1 MKSLI
6 HKQEVML
13 AWNVC
18 HIKLYKQKRF
28 EGNHFIKY
36 AKHKCD
42 RRNSEKKITKLPKPK
57 GAQRKGKK
65 KVKQIIAKA
74 VAKWK
79 LYAVAV
85 AVVVVSAG
93 AESIALE
100 REKLLCC
107 AMNNAEN
114 LQIFKERFFSSQLRL
129 RSLTCVCKYVCHLN
143 VIKSIFA

>member
-1 MKSLI
+1 MRNTSATGEIPRKRL
-6 HKQEVML
+6 QNYRNQRERTE
-13 AWNVC
+13 
-18 HIKLYKQKRF
+18 KQK
-28 EGNHFIKY
+28 
-36 AKHKCD
+36 
-42 RRNSEKKITKLPKPK
+42 KK
-57 GAQRKGKK
+57 AKK